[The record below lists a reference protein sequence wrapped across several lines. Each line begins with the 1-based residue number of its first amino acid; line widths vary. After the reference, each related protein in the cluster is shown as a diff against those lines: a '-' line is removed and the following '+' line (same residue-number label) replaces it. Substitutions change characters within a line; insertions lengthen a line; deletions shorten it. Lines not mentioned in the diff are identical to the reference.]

1 MRGMRSMKIL
11 AVVFAIALLICGWSS
26 YSAGEQSKKKKS
38 TAGQELYS
46 SVWKKVSP
54 TTTKR
59 SSGSATAVAGLRGDE
74 KEKFFK
80 PYWKGAKKTESPD
93 VEAFREA
100 GKLIEAN
107 KFEEACQALLDF
119 ISKFPKSA
127 LLPKVKIALA
137 LCYIHLGKKD
147 EAGKVLS
154 KWLEEYPN
162 NELASDVKAILA
174 DLKK

>member
-1 MRGMRSMKIL
+1 MQSRKVRKFL
-11 AVVFAIALLICGWSS
+11 VVVFAIAFVCGWGSL
-26 YSAGEQSKKKKS
+26 SAAEQAKKKKAPS
-38 TAGQELYS
+38 GNELYS
-46 SVWKKVSP
+46 NVWKKVSP
-54 TTTKR
+54 GTTKR
-59 SSGSATAVAGLRGDE
+59 SGMTGSAVAGLRGDE

-93 VEAFREA
+93 LAAFREA
-100 GKLIEAN
+100 GNLMDAN

-119 ISKFPKSA
+119 ITKFPKSA

-137 LCYIHLGKKD
+137 ICYIHLGKKE
-147 EAGKVLS
+147 EASKVLS

-174 DLKK
+174 DLRK